1 MEKQRAAL
9 NKTALC
15 IKEWIGVEPT
25 NDGFADQ
32 SLTAWVP
39 LRWFVQYI
47 KKGSRCQP
55 SPSLRAQRGNPLFL
69 LLKSTFYGRILLLSV
84 TTCFVSGDSLNSNVR
99 VASQTGA
106 VLYYGDSYSIFSRT

>member
-1 MEKQRAAL
+1 MSQSIYVITPEL
-9 NKTALC
+9 SFYGVENKRLPKMTAFC

-47 KKGSRCQP
+47 KNGLGCQP
-55 SPSLRAQRGNPLFL
+55 S
-69 LLKSTFYGRILLLSV
+69 LSMV
-84 TTCFVSGDSLNSNVR
+84 K
-99 VASQTGA
+99 
-106 VLYYGDSYSIFSRT
+106 YYCH

>member
-1 MEKQRAAL
+1 MSQSIYVITPEL
-9 NKTALC
+9 SFYGVENKRLPKMTAFC

-47 KKGSRCQP
+47 KNGGGCQP
-55 SPSLRAQRGNPLFL
+55 S
-69 LLKSTFYGRILLLSV
+69 
-84 TTCFVSGDSLNSNVR
+84 
-99 VASQTGA
+99 
-106 VLYYGDSYSIFSRT
+106 FSC